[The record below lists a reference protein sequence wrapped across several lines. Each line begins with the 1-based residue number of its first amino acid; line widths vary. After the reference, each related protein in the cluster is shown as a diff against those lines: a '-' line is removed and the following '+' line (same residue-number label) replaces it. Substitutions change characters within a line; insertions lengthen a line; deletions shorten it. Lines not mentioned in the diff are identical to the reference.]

1 MGNILTETNSTKD
14 IIMKEST
21 KEKIKAF
28 RKTRIYSFVII
39 LVAIAACILIGMG
52 IAFYQ
57 HANNPTDEG
66 SKYLRA
72 FIMQDYNTM
81 YKMVDKD
88 TSKISK
94 EKFIEKMRSLRQTY
108 QIDSYDIGKVESK
121 DGSQYITMTCT
132 NDQTKEKK
140 DFIVYFSKHGFFN
153 PTYLVDLSK
162 VNEDQQMIANENQ
175 DTLGKSADAVV
186 SRYYTAVK
194 NNDKKCDDIL
204 SLFKNKN
211 RVKKKV
217 RASVK
222 KTTKTLTKG
231 SQKKKVKRYVVKD
244 ININSIKKDF
254 IYDAKKKQFTVIYS
268 YNYKYKSATNISLSN
283 SYVFKKKGKRKAIM
297 TLTYDFDGDKVSL
310 VDFKMID
317 KKK

>member
-14 IIMKEST
+14 LIMKENT
-21 KEKIKAF
+21 IEKIKAF
-28 RKTRIYSFVII
+28 RKTRIYSFVLI
-39 LVAIAACILIGMG
+39 LVAIAVCILIGMG

-81 YKMVDKD
+81 YKMLDKD

-94 EKFIEKMRSLRQTY
+94 EKYIEKMRSLRQTY
-108 QIDSYDIGKVESK
+108 DIDSYDIGKVQSK
-121 DGSQYITMTCT
+121 DGSQYITMTCI
-132 NDQTKEKK
+132 NEQTKQKK
-140 DFIVYFSKHGFFN
+140 DFTVYFSKHGFFN

-162 VNEDQQMIANENQ
+162 VNEDEEMMANEYQ
-175 DTLGKSADAVV
+175 GTLGESADTVV
-186 SRYYTAVK
+186 ERYYTAVR
-194 NNDKKCDDIL
+194 NNDKKCNDII

-211 RVKKKV
+211 RIKKKV

-222 KTTKTLTKG
+222 KTNRTLTKG

-244 ININSIKKDF
+244 ININSIKKE
-254 IYDAKKKQFTVIYS
+254 YKYNSEKKQFVVIYN
-268 YNYKYKSATNISLSN
+268 YDYKYKSATNISVSN
-283 SYVFKKKGKRKAIM
+283 SYIFKKSGKRKVTM

-310 VDFKMID
+310 VDFKMVD
-317 KKK
+317 KRK